1 LISHFV
7 IAATKSSVQTIS
19 AHAFFAASLFSS
31 ETNAAILTVLP
42 VQCGKVIVHL
52 TI

>member
-1 LISHFV
+1 M
-7 IAATKSSVQTIS
+7 S

-31 ETNAAILTVLP
+31 ETKAATFTVLP
-42 VQCGKVIVHL
+42 VQFGKVIVHL